1 MELRIRAYIDSLFR
15 GAPPSQQ
22 AVELKEE
29 MIQNL
34 FEKYYDLIEN
44 GKSPEAAYNVTV
56 ASIGDIS
63 QLLSTIEGY
72 EQNAQ
77 PVAPFMSDAKRKKS
91 AIIVA
96 IAVGLY
102 ITCVIPAIAIPGN
115 VIGPILMFL
124 MVAVA
129 TGMLI
134 YNGAINKQP
143 AHAESVVDDFKQWR
157 QSNGTKNTI
166 YNTISSVLTA
176 LTLVFYFVISF
187 STGAWYI
194 TWLIFLVS
202 SAIHKVIK
210 VIIFE
215 IIG

>member
-15 GAPPSQQ
+15 GAPTSQQ

-34 FEKYYDLIEN
+34 FEKYYDLIDG
-44 GKSPEAAYNVTV
+44 GKSEEAAYNITV

-63 QLLSTIEGY
+63 QLLSTINGY
-72 EQNAQ
+72 AETP
-77 PVAPFMSDAKRKKS
+77 PVEAPAMNEAIKRKNALLVS
-91 AIIVA
+91 

-102 ITCVIPAIAIPGN
+102 ITCVIPTIAIPGD
-115 VIGPILMFL
+115 VIGPVLMFI

-129 TGMLI
+129 TGILI
-134 YNGAINKQP
+134 YNGAVNKKP
-143 AHAESVVDDFKQWR
+143 AHAENVVDDFKQWR
-157 QSNGTKNTI
+157 QSNGKKSTV
-166 YNTISSVLTA
+166 YNSISSVLTA
-176 LTLVFYFVISF
+176 LTLVCYFVISF

-194 TWLIFLVS
+194 TWLIFLIS
-202 SAIHKVIK
+202 SAIRRVIK